1 MELYV
6 SIGLVI
12 LLFALIVYFVS
23 MVAWVLRATAL
34 TTRYVELERANL
46 ESRIQQALS
55 AHVSQ
60 PQVSQPPTPP
70 KPASPS

>member
-1 MELYV
+1 MDLYV

-12 LLFALIVYFVS
+12 LLLSLIVYFVS

-46 ESRIQQALS
+46 ESRIQEAVS

-60 PQVSQPPTPP
+60 PHAPP